1 MSFAKVNYIK
11 DFHFRVFISSL
22 LFLTLIL
29 VILGSIVK
37 SFSFDLKGLAG
48 YAINLLNYPTHKDIS
63 AIDLGIDLRKSYK
76 NPNASEAIFT
86 QVIFF
91 LTTIAIPL
99 AFLLNLIILWFVPM
113 TRKAQ
118 KFFYSIAEI
127 LNAWSCVDVLAMAI
141 ISCVEQVTKFA
152 IFMVGDKCDNINPI
166 IKRYFSKILD
176 GYDSCFEVKTSLK
189 KGFWIYFC
197 AAISFFICSFV
208 ILKVCRYALNERLP
222 DHVKEYLRNKNN
234 NDEDRISKISNINDF
249 HSSVSRETLVSET
262 LSVKKILE
270 EK

>member
-127 LNAWSCVDVLAMAI
+127 LNA
-141 ISCVEQVTKFA
+141 
-152 IFMVGDKCDNINPI
+152 
-166 IKRYFSKILD
+166 
-176 GYDSCFEVKTSLK
+176 
-189 KGFWIYFC
+189 
-197 AAISFFICSFV
+197 
-208 ILKVCRYALNERLP
+208 
-222 DHVKEYLRNKNN
+222 
-234 NDEDRISKISNINDF
+234 
-249 HSSVSRETLVSET
+249 
-262 LSVKKILE
+262 
-270 EK
+270 